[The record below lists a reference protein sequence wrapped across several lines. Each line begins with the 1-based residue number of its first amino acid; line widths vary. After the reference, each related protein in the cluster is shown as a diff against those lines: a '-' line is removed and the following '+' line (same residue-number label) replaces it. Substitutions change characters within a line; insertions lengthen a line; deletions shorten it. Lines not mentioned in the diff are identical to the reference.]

1 MRTILITGST
11 DGIGKQ
17 TALELARNGM
27 SVIIHGRSET
37 KCRETID
44 EISAS
49 VPAAKLDHVTGDL
62 SSLRSVRLLAAS
74 VKNRTDRIDVL
85 LNNAGVFMNEKV
97 MTEDGFEMTFAVNH
111 LAPFLLTRELQPLL
125 ENAQAPRVITVSSI
139 AHRNGVIDMTNLNS
153 ERSFSGYGSYA
164 ASKLANILFT
174 QELSERL
181 KAKKITANCLHP
193 GVVGTKLLKK
203 GFNGM
208 NGSETLEQGAET
220 SVFLASSSEVEDV
233 TGAYFVRK
241 KISAVSAAANDPVI
255 RKQLWEI
262 SERFCYSE
270 SR

>member
-1 MRTILITGST
+1 MILITGST

-17 TALELARNGM
+17 TAIELARQGM
-27 SVIIHGRSET
+27 SVFIHGRSET
-37 KCRETID
+37 KCRETIRH
-44 EISAS
+44 IAAL
-49 VPAAKLDHVTGDL
+49 VPGARLDFVAGDL
-62 SSLRSVRLLAAS
+62 SSLHSVRMLASS

-85 LNNAGVFMNEKV
+85 LNNAGVFMNENV
-97 MTEDGFEMTFAVNH
+97 MTADGFEMTFAVNH
-111 LAPFLLTRELQPLL
+111 LAPFLLTHELLPLL
-125 ENAQAPRVITVSSI
+125 ENGEAPRVITVSSV
-139 AHRNGVIDMTNLNS
+139 AHRNGVIDITNLNS
-153 ERSFSGYGSYA
+153 ERTFSGYGSYA

-181 KAKKITANCLHP
+181 KGKNVTANCLHP

-208 NGSETLEQGAET
+208 NGNETLEEGAET
-220 SVFLASSSEVEDV
+220 SVFLASSSEVASV

-241 KISAVSAAANDPVI
+241 KISPVSAAANDPVI

-270 SR
+270 VR